1 MKRIRISRP
10 KVRSGHRWHE
20 ELSPDPRDPDIV
32 RVKTFPRTAPPR
44 QAPREMTGPAGSRSA
59 ALGSIA

>member
-1 MKRIRISRP
+1 MKRIRIERR
-10 KVRSGHRWHE
+10 KVRAERPWLE
-20 ELSPDPRDPDIV
+20 ALSPDPRDPDIV